1 LNLNKR
7 FGAKL
12 KRRNELAELADKPG
26 SVVGSHSSTRYV
38 TAALKQ
44 PTRTWRGPRQKV
56 PIWSCSRWGLP
67 YRFVTELA
75 VRSYRT
81 ISPLPVH
88 KNVGG
93 IFLLHF
99 PSAHAA
105 QALPGTLPCGART
118 FLGIAHDK
126 RKKNRKP

>member
-1 LNLNKR
+1 
-7 FGAKL
+7 
-12 KRRNELAELADKPG
+12 LAELADKPG

-44 PTRTWRGPRQKV
+44 PTRTLTRAAPMRSLFGLAPGGVCRTGSL
-56 PIWSCSRWGLP
+56 PNSRCALTAP
-67 YRFVTELA
+67 FHPCRFV
-75 VRSYRT
+75 
-81 ISPLPVH
+81 

-99 PSAHAA
+99 PSARAA

-118 FLGIAHDK
+118 FLGMA
-126 RKKNRKP
+126 